1 MAVLGYLGQVNAAF
15 VLGADVGLAARGVC
29 GDVDKEGRP

>member
-1 MAVLGYLGQVNAAF
+1 MAVLEWLERVIVAF
-15 VLGADVGLAARGVC
+15 VLGTDVGLAARGVC